1 MEREQHLRSCHPLGG
16 SHLNY
21 GYDPKGLWFPSV
33 IGLASTLNTSLAAP
47 GSGSFKLYCIL

>member
-16 SHLNY
+16 SHLLNY

-33 IGLASTLNTSLAAP
+33 VSLASTLSASLAAP
-47 GSGSFKLYCIL
+47 E